1 MQTFEFNKPGE
12 NPVPTPAPAPVEEQH
27 EIEGAEPAIKPDPAQ
42 ATVNEPDAIG
52 EAEKTALS
60 TPSAS
65 PMQESES
72 GEQGGDVMHHLTYLA
87 QGIWN
92 DAEGQY
98 WHREDGKKGCIS
110 HKVMST
116 SKLNSRPDLLF
127 MIRYGAIKDVIVQ

>member
-12 NPVPTPAPAPVEEQH
+12 NPTTAPVPVEEQH
-27 EIEGAEPAIKPDPAQ
+27 KIDGTEPAIQPDPAPVQ
-42 ATVNEPDAIG
+42 TSEPDAID
-52 EAEKTALS
+52 EAKETALS
-60 TPSAS
+60 APPVS

-72 GEQGGDVMHHLTYLA
+72 GEQSGDVMHHLTYLA
-87 QGIWN
+87 HGIWN

-110 HKVMST
+110 HKVIST